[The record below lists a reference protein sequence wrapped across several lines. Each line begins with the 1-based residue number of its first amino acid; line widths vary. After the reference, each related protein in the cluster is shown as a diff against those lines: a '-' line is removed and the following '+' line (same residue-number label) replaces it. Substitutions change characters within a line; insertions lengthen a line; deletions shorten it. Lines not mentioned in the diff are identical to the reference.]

1 MGGRGDG
8 AARVRE
14 VGEGDAAG
22 DDVELQADEDG
33 GDLRGAGMRGEGE
46 AEGACA
52 GGEQASAGEQS
63 RKRRRGGGAGTRKRV
78 RVSGLGEVVVY
89 VHTGVLRLQ
98 DVVVRGGASED
109 GGDSDTESHTRCE
122 SVAGFAVSSDGSLS
136 VRGGSE
142 CTRGAACDGD
152 EEGGR
157 TEAIG
162 RMAREELEA
171 GLGRGRYAVGAEWDE
186 GSMVHAIRR
195 FGGRTIGWRY
205 GNG

>member
-1 MGGRGDG
+1 M
-8 AARVRE
+8 VSNL
-14 VGEGDAAG
+14 VGPC
-22 DDVELQADEDG
+22 L
-33 GDLRGAGMRGEGE
+33 
-46 AEGACA
+46 
-52 GGEQASAGEQS
+52 
-63 RKRRRGGGAGTRKRV
+63 GGAGARKRV
-78 RVSGLGEVVVY
+78 RVGGLGEVVVR
-89 VHTGVLRLQ
+89 VHAGLLRLR
-98 DVVVRGGASED
+98 DVVVRSGEGEGGSS
-109 GGDSDTESHTRCE
+109 GDEESHTRCE
-122 SVAGFAVSSDGSLS
+122 SVVGFAVSSDGSLS

-186 GSMVHAIRR
+186 GSMVHAMRR
-195 FGGRTIGWRY
+195 FGGRTIGWRF

>member
-1 MGGRGDG
+1 MWRATTPSGM
-8 AARVRE
+8 RE
-14 VGEGDAAG
+14 RTGEGSA
-22 DDVELQADEDG
+22 QA
-33 GDLRGAGMRGEGE
+33 GAGVH
-46 AEGACA
+46 
-52 GGEQASAGEQS
+52 S
-63 RKRRRGGGAGTRKRV
+63 RKRRRSGGAGARKRV
-78 RVSGLGEVVVY
+78 RVGGLGEVVVR
-89 VHTGVLRLQ
+89 VRAGVLGLQ
-98 DVVVRGGASED
+98 DVIVRDD
-109 GGDSDTESHTRCE
+109 GGEGVGGGREVHTR
-122 SVAGFAVSSDGSLS
+122 SGDDHGFSDFSDGSLS

-142 CTRGAACDGD
+142 WTREAECDGD

-162 RMAREELEA
+162 RMARDELEA

>member
-1 MGGRGDG
+1 MYLLDVHLPGSLLSVCLFESLRSLRFK
-8 AARVRE
+8 AERRAERVWNTLSLYDH
-14 VGEGDAAG
+14 GFS
-22 DDVELQADEDG
+22 
-33 GDLRGAGMRGEGE
+33 DL
-46 AEGACA
+46 
-52 GGEQASAGEQS
+52 
-63 RKRRRGGGAGTRKRV
+63 
-78 RVSGLGEVVVY
+78 
-89 VHTGVLRLQ
+89 
-98 DVVVRGGASED
+98 
-109 GGDSDTESHTRCE
+109 
-122 SVAGFAVSSDGSLS
+122 SDGSLS

-142 CTRGAACDGD
+142 WTREAECDGD

>member
-1 MGGRGDG
+1 MQTKTPQQPS
-8 AARVRE
+8 V
-14 VGEGDAAG
+14 
-22 DDVELQADEDG
+22 
-33 GDLRGAGMRGEGE
+33 EGE

-52 GGEQASAGEQS
+52 GGEQASEGEQS

-78 RVSGLGEVVVY
+78 RVSGLGEVVVR
-89 VHTGVLRLQ
+89 VHAGLLRLQ

-109 GGDSDTESHTRCE
+109 SGDSDTESHTRFE

-142 CTRGAACDGD
+142 CTRGAACDGA
-152 EEGGR
+152 EEGSR

-186 GSMVHAIRR
+186 GSMVHAMRR
-195 FGGRTIGWRY
+195 FGGRTIEWRY